1 MADIAQRLSPEDLTA
16 VVGWLASQPV
26 PANAKPIAAL
36 PQAAPIA
43 CGSAAL
49 PAGRQQP

>member
-1 MADIAQRLSPEDLTA
+1 MADIAKRLSGEDVTA
-16 VVGWLASQPV
+16 VVAWLASQPV
-26 PANAKPIAAL
+26 AGNGKPVAAL
-36 PQAAPIA
+36 PQPPSMA